1 MVLTEKIKELLMLL
15 EYKSDQVSKLEQE
28 LEYTKADLR
37 KANAENV
44 ELQRKYD
51 NLKIAN
57 GALSLSG
64 GDVSEAKRKLTD
76 IMNRIDV
83 CVDRLSRQ

>member
-1 MVLTEKIKELLMLL
+1 MLL
-15 EYKSDQVSKLEQE
+15 EYKSDQVTKLEQE
-28 LEYTKADLR
+28 LEFTKADLR

-51 NLKIAN
+51 NLKIAS
-57 GALSLSG
+57 GTLSLSG
-64 GDVSEAKRKLTD
+64 GDVSEAKRKITD

-83 CVDRLSRQ
+83 CVDKLSRQ

>member
-1 MVLTEKIKELLMLL
+1 MLL
-15 EYKSDQVSKLEQE
+15 EYKSSQVSRLEQE
-28 LEYTKADLR
+28 LEFTKANLK

-57 GALSLSG
+57 GTVSLSG

-83 CVDRLSRQ
+83 CIDTLSRQ